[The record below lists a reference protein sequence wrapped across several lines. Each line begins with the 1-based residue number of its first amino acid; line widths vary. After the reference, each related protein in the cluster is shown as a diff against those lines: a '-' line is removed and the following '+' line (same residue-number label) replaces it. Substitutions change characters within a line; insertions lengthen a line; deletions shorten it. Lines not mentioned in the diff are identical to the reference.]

1 MSDEFLISIELF
13 LRDPMSITRMTTRE
27 KRFLQKCVEKS
38 KKHRPL
44 SDYNVFV
51 KEKLKE
57 LESTDLKPREKIR
70 QIAQEWNIRV
80 TCPIGDSHTSTSP
93 EFGQNHQSAEN

>member
-1 MSDEFLISIELF
+1 MSDEFFATIEMF
-13 LRDPMSITRMTTRE
+13 LRDPMSVTRMTARE

-51 KEKLKE
+51 KNKLHE
-57 LESTDLKPREKIR
+57 LESTDLKPREKIKR
-70 QIAQEWNIRV
+70 IAHEWKQQMSGGSRHD
-80 TCPIGDSHTSTSP
+80 PGASPSSP
-93 EFGQNHQSAEN
+93 ELV

>member
-1 MSDEFLISIELF
+1 MSDEFLKTIELF
-13 LRDPMSITRMTTRE
+13 LRDPMSITRMTARE

-51 KEKLKE
+51 KDRLKE
-57 LESTDLKPREKIR
+57 LESTDLKPREKIK
-70 QIAQEWNIRV
+70 QIAQEWRQHS
-80 TCPIGDSHTSTSP
+80 DASP
-93 EFGQNHQSAEN
+93 ELV

>member
-1 MSDEFLISIELF
+1 MSDEFLQTIEYF

-27 KRFLQKCVEKS
+27 KRYLQKCVEKS

-51 KEKLKE
+51 KDRLKD
-57 LESTDLKPREKIR
+57 LAHTDLKPREKIK
-70 QIAQEWNIRV
+70 QIALEWKQHPDIMA
-80 TCPIGDSHTSTSP
+80 S
-93 EFGQNHQSAEN
+93 E

>member
-1 MSDEFLISIELF
+1 MTDEFLKTIEQF
-13 LRDPMSITRMTTRE
+13 LRDPMSITRMTARE

-51 KEKLKE
+51 QDRLRE
-57 LESTDLKPREKIR
+57 LESTGLKPREKIK
-70 QIAQEWNIRV
+70 QIAQEWKQHSGMAPTI
-80 TCPIGDSHTSTSP
+80 P
-93 EFGQNHQSAEN
+93 ELV